1 MPSDDP
7 RSRRKVLIAGV
18 TALACSSRWSAALAA
33 LAPTPEQT
41 EGPFYPKVLPLER
54 DADLTM
60 LQGHTARA
68 SGQVIHVAGRVL
80 DSEGKPVAGATIE
93 IWQANAHGRYAHPG
107 DTNPAPL
114 DPDFQ
119 GYARIASD
127 AEGRYGFTSIKP
139 GAYPLRNAAG
149 AVRTPHIHFRIVGGA
164 DRLTTQMYFPGE
176 TLNGQDTIFN
186 AIPANREAAI
196 ARALPTAT
204 KDAADALSF
213 GWDIV
218 LGEQG
223 GASHGVT

>member
-1 MPSDDP
+1 MQPSA
-7 RSRRKVLIAGV
+7 SRRKVLIAGV

-33 LAPTPEQT
+33 LAPTPGQT

-60 LQGHTARA
+60 LKGHTARA

-80 DSEGKPVAGATIE
+80 DRDGKPVAGAAIE
-93 IWQANAHGRYAHPG
+93 IWQANARGRYAHPG

-119 GYARIASD
+119 GYARIVSD
-127 AEGRYGFTSIKP
+127 AEGRYDFTSIKP
-139 GAYPLRNAAG
+139 GAYPLPNAAG
-149 AVRTPHIHFRIVGGA
+149 AVRTPHIHFRVVGGA

-176 TLNGQDTIFN
+176 KLNDRDAIYN
-186 AIPANREAAI
+186 AIPAHKEAAI
-196 ARALPTAT
+196 ARAVAPGEDTPSGT
-204 KDAADALSF
+204 SMF

-218 LGEQG
+218 LGDPG
-223 GASHGVT
+223 GATKPLM